1 MAKSLIETME
11 EENKVARAKAEQV
24 QQVKEAVQ
32 ERTETTKTLIEYQ
45 KAVAEQNKTLQENQ
59 QTLYNA
65 INDVKESFESFESK
79 ADTLTQEN
87 IQALNK
93 AVDTL
98 KNILSS
104 IDSKI
109 AEQIKN
115 NFDSQVA
122 TLKNSVSQNTKALTD
137 TTTKAQ
143 EIIKNGYD
151 NFNVLLNEEKK
162 ELQQQVKSISSKFSF
177 LFIIIPILLIIPTL
191 YCLQWQFNFIPFLNK
206 APITDMF
213 IMGFVCAIALI
224 ILLVIIAK
232 IISAKLQN

>member
-24 QQVKEAVQ
+24 QQVKEAVE
-32 ERTETTKTLIEYQ
+32 ERTQAVKTLIEYQ
-45 KAVAEQNKTLQENQ
+45 KETQEHYQKVNSAIEMLLSAVGGAEDSFNNFEN
-59 QTLYNA
+59 
-65 INDVKESFESFESK
+65 K

-87 IQALNK
+87 IKALNN

-104 IDSKI
+104 IDNKI

-122 TLKNSVSQNTKALTD
+122 TLKNNVSQNTKALTD

-151 NFNVLLNEEKK
+151 NFNVILTEEKK
-162 ELQQQVKSISSKFSF
+162 ELQHQVKSISSKFSF

-191 YCLQWQFNFIPFLNK
+191 YCLQWQFNFIPFLNQ

-213 IMGFVCAIALI
+213 IMGFVCAIALV
-224 ILLVIIAK
+224 ILLVILAK